1 MNEKIEN
8 LLNISLNV
16 DEVERLKSPGL
27 STGYNNKTKI
37 WEIIIKYTGD
47 IQNILQKYIRAD
59 ESVRVKE
66 LINNYAIVHT
76 PKKYIDAIADEEY
89 IEFVEKPKQMYF
101 QLQAGK
107 AQSCISR
114 VSSGN
119 SLLQLNG
126 SGVIVAIIDTGIDI
140 KDMRFRNRDGTTRIL
155 NIYDQSSGIEWN
167 KQDIDNYNF
176 FENESTTDNIRSAA
190 RVTENDFVIGVDIT
204 GHGTDVAAIACGSDG
219 VAPKADIIIVKMAVA
234 DTDSFPRTTQL
245 MEALD
250 YVIKKAVMYK
260 EPVAVNISFGN
271 NYGDHTGSGIL
282 EKFIDDIS
290 ASWKCS
296 ICIGTGNEG
305 LGAVHAGGYV
315 SYGTENIVELAIG
328 EYETNLNLQIW
339 KAYWDDY
346 DVEIIAP
353 DGTELG
359 KINRYNIVNKINI
372 QGTTVLTFYGEPKP
386 FSTRQE
392 IYIDMIP
399 AGINTYI
406 QPGIWILRFIP
417 NKIIDGRYDIWLPS
431 ISWLNDRTG
440 FLRPDSELTFTVP
453 STSFQ
458 AVSVGAYNSRTLS
471 PAPFSGRGF
480 VSDGGADIIAKPEL
494 IAPGVEIG
502 VTATRFVTG
511 TSFAT
516 PFVTGSAALL
526 MEWGIVRKNDIYMY
540 GQKLKAYLINGAKQ
554 LPQYNNIVSENDVSE
569 KRKKNRQNPNSIT
582 GWGAL
587 CLYNSIPQ

>member
-16 DEVERLKSPGL
+16 DEAERLKSPGL
-27 STGYNNKTKI
+27 STGYDNTTKI

-59 ESVRVKE
+59 ESVRIKA

-101 QLQAGK
+101 QLQTGK

-167 KQDIDNYNF
+167 KQDIDNYIF
-176 FENESTTDNIRSAA
+176 LKNESTTDNIRSAV
-190 RVTENDFVIGVDIT
+190 RVPENDVVIGVDIA

-234 DTDSFPRTTQL
+234 GTDSFPRTTQL

-315 SYGTENIVELAIG
+315 SYGAENIVELAIG

-431 ISWLNDRTG
+431 ISRLNDRTG
-440 FLRPDSELTFTVP
+440 FLRPDSELTFTIP

-494 IAPGVEIG
+494 IAPGVGIG

-554 LPQYNNIVSENDVSE
+554 LPQYNIAGENDVVE
-569 KRKKNRQNPNSIT
+569 IRKKNRLNPNSVT